1 MHEMTKTILKETDI
15 EKLLGRESVQVDI
28 NSIMEYVKDKVV
40 LVTGGGGSIGSEL
53 CRQIAKHNP
62 KQLIIV
68 DIYENN
74 AYDIQQEL
82 LMNCPGLNLVVL
94 MASVRNTKR
103 IEKIF
108 REYRPNLVYHAAA
121 HKHVPLMEESPNE
134 AIKNNVFGTLNVVH
148 NADKYG
154 VDKFVLISSDKALN
168 PTSVMGVSK
177 RICEMVIQT
186 WNKRSKT
193 EFVAVRFANVIGS
206 NGSVIPLFMK
216 QIAEGGPVTITHP
229 EVVRYFMTVQEAVS
243 LVLQAG
249 AYAVGGEIFV
259 LETGSPIKII
269 DLANELIR
277 LSGMV
282 SGKDIE
288 LKITGLRPGEKL
300 YEESL
305 MTEDGLR
312 ATANKLIYVS
322 KPIEPEEEV
331 FINQLK
337 ALEAFIEEEP
347 DSDEL
352 KEKLKEIVPSYQ
364 P

>member
-1 MHEMTKTILKETDI
+1 M
-15 EKLLGRESVQVDI
+15 
-28 NSIMEYVKDKVV
+28 
-40 LVTGGGGSIGSEL
+40 
-53 CRQIAKHNP
+53 
-62 KQLIIV
+62 
-68 DIYENN
+68 
-74 AYDIQQEL
+74 
-82 LMNCPGLNLVVL
+82 
-94 MASVRNTKR
+94 
-103 IEKIF
+103 
-108 REYRPNLVYHAAA
+108 
-121 HKHVPLMEESPNE
+121 
-134 AIKNNVFGTLNVVH
+134 
-148 NADKYG
+148 
-154 VDKFVLISSDKALN
+154 
-168 PTSVMGVSK
+168 
-177 RICEMVIQT
+177 
-186 WNKRSKT
+186 
-193 EFVAVRFANVIGS
+193 IGS

-249 AYAVGGEIFV
+249 AYAIGGEIFV
-259 LETGSPIKII
+259 LETGSPIKIT

-282 SGKDIE
+282 PGKDIE

-322 KPIEPEEEV
+322 KPNEPEEEV
-331 FINQLK
+331 LINQLK